1 MKNDYSISVL
11 RKRLFAIIIAVT
23 FLLFIVLARLFYVQV
38 IWSEELGYR
47 ALDQWTRE
55 IPIVAKRGN
64 IKVTDGTFYENAVGA
79 AGVAFYNVTGFE
91 KLSFTSLMGG
101 NMYYGAYEFYD
112 SQETPLN
119 VPAPTFT
126 SAGQTT
132 TKQVTINNL
141 QVPQG
146 AVKIG
151 ICVADE
157 TDIQLEWL

>member
-1 MKNDYSISVL
+1 MEITLKNTKIKFVGKSTPA
-11 RKRLFAIIIAVT
+11 F
-23 FLLFIVLARLFYVQV
+23 
-38 IWSEELGYR
+38 
-47 ALDQWTRE
+47 
-55 IPIVAKRGN
+55 IVAKRGN
-64 IKVTDGTFYENAVGA
+64 IKITDGVFNESASGA

-101 NMYYGAYEFYD
+101 NQWHGAYEFYD
-112 SQETPLN
+112 SQETPLI
-119 VPAPTFT
+119 VPAPPFT
-126 SAGQTT
+126 SAGATVT
-132 TKQVTINNL
+132 RQVTINNL